1 MIDVKTKRWGK
12 RALMLATL
20 GCLLVLGTAT
30 IAEDSSEEAKKEEK
44 NQTGKEGNGSDY
56 REEIEVLAREPD
68 LEIEKIDLEV
78 LDTGRA
84 PNLALALESV
94 TGLSGIRRS
103 QNSFEPVV
111 HGLGWERVQMQVNGM
126 PLYGAC
132 PARMD
137 PPAFI
142 VTASSAADVTV
153 VKGLASVSL
162 GPAGTGGRVDV
173 NTDYDRG
180 TGADKTT
187 DPWARLSYNSANDG
201 LKGSAGVKGGTEKID
216 YSVGA
221 EILDQSDYESA
232 GGQVIPAGQKE
243 TGAFFSF
250 GHRPTDAQRWSIGA
264 IRQEGEDIAYPSLP
278 MDTENSDT
286 TILSADY
293 RFQPE
298 KTGGALSSLE
308 VSLGASESN
317 HIMNNRYRTNR
328 PMMEAETDSTAK
340 TYSVGFV
347 TRWLVASQSVVKA
360 GLDVNSLDRDALRTR
375 YMTGPGVS
383 FYDHL
388 WPDVSQDDLGLYG
401 EFLQVWTSKWKL
413 RVGLRYDDVSSKAA
427 AADDPALGG
436 GTVREAYVEWYGPEA
451 AKTDRDESLFTG
463 NAVFSKDLGADVV
476 LQVGLGHVTRAAG
489 VTERYF
495 AYALSPSGLLV
506 GNPTLDAERKRE
518 VSIGATFGGS
528 IWDGSVTAYYYSI
541 NDYILPV
548 LLGSRDVGGIV
559 RPVRGFENTDATL
572 AGFDFSFRIRPSQR
586 WSIPG
591 SIYYVRGEDDTRGV
605 PLPEIPPLEFALAG
619 RWSFPGPVSGWLQLG
634 GRYVAEADR
643 IDPEFPE
650 DETPSFTVWHLR
662 GHFDVLRYMGIEVGV
677 ENLLNEEYWEHLTRE
692 AASNVPGLTP
702 GQNIPQPGRYMTL
715 ALVFDF

>member
-1 MIDVKTKRWGK
+1 MMDSKKRL
-12 RALMLATL
+12 RTRVLLLAAL
-20 GCLLVLGTAT
+20 GCLLLFGTAAV
-30 IAEDSSEEAKKEEK
+30 AEDSSEETKKDSSETSSED
-44 NQTGKEGNGSDY
+44 GGGSEY

-94 TGLSGIRRS
+94 PGVSGIRRS

-111 HGLGWERVQMQVNGM
+111 HGLGWERVQTQVNGM

-142 VTASSAADVTV
+142 VTASSAESVTV

-162 GPAGTGGRVDV
+162 GPAGTGGRIDV
-173 NTDYDRG
+173 STDYDRG
-180 TGADKTT
+180 TEPGKTT
-187 DPWARLSYNSANDG
+187 DPWVRLSYNSANDG
-201 LKGSAGVKGGTEKID
+201 LKGGAGVKGGTDKID
-216 YSVGA
+216 YSAGV

-232 GGQVIPAGQKE
+232 DGQTIPAGQKE

-250 GHRPTDAQRWSIGA
+250 GHRPAEGQRWSIGA

-278 MDTENSDT
+278 MDTESSDT

-293 RFQPE
+293 NYQR
-298 KTGGALSSLE
+298 KKNGGGLSSLE
-308 VSLGASESN
+308 LSLGASEAN

-328 PMMEAETDSTAK
+328 PMMEAETDSDAK

-347 TRWLVASQSVVKA
+347 TRWLIGSQSVVKG
-360 GLDVNSLDRDALRTR
+360 GLDVNSMERDAIRTR
-375 YMTGPGVS
+375 FVTGPGLT
-383 FYDHL
+383 FHDHL
-388 WPDVSQDDLGLYG
+388 WPDVSQDDIGLYG
-401 EFLQVWTSKWKL
+401 EYSQVLSSDWKM
-413 RVGLRYDDVSSKAA
+413 RFGLRYDDVSSKAA

-463 NAVFSKDLGADVV
+463 NAVFSKNLGGDVV
-476 LQVGLGHVTRAAG
+476 LQFGLGYVTRAAG

-495 AYALSPSGLLV
+495 AYALSPAGLLV
-506 GNPTLDAERKRE
+506 GNPTLDAEAKRE
-518 VSIGATFGGS
+518 LSIGVTFGGAM
-528 IWDGSVTAYYYSI
+528 WDGSVTGYYYSI

-548 LLGSRDVGGIV
+548 VLGSRDIGGTV
-559 RPVRGFENTDATL
+559 TPVRGFENTDATL
-572 AGFDFSFRIRPSQR
+572 TGIDFSFRIRPSQR

-591 SIYYVRGEDDTRGV
+591 SIFYVRGEDDTRGV
-605 PLPEIPPLEFALAG
+605 PLPEIPPLELALAG
-619 RWSFPGPVSGWLQLG
+619 RWSFPGRVSGWLELG

-643 IDPEFPE
+643 IDPDWVE

-662 GHFDVLRYMGIEVGV
+662 GRFDVARYMGIEAGV
-677 ENLLNEEYWEHLTRE
+677 ENLFNEEYWEHLTRE
-692 AASNVPGLTP
+692 AAGNVPGLVP
-702 GQNIPQPGRYMTL
+702 GQNIPQPGRFLTL
-715 ALVFDF
+715 ALVFNF